1 MLHPA
6 AKPFADCT
14 QAELLEHAIARLAAI
29 HGERGVLADY
39 LRARLQ
45 ALDRDAEAQR
55 RAGCTTALCRFRS
68 KPH

>member
-6 AKPFADCT
+6 AKPFADCS
-14 QAELLEHAIARLAAI
+14 QAELLEHAIARLAAV
-29 HGERGVLADY
+29 HGERGVIADY

-45 ALDRDAEAQR
+45 ALDHDVEAQR
-55 RAGCTTALCRFRS
+55 RAGSTTGLSRFRS

>member
-14 QAELLEHAIARLAAI
+14 QAELLEHAIARLSAI
-29 HGERGVLADY
+29 HGERGVIADF

-45 ALDRDAEAQR
+45 AMDREAEAQR
-55 RAGCTTALCRFRS
+55 RAGSTKTFPGFQS
-68 KPH
+68 KAH